1 MNVILL
7 TSDAKRA
14 VDTTLNIKIGLKKD
28 VEIISRKT
36 LNIDR
41 TWLYESADSIID
53 IYDYVKN
60 ISNRTELLIIV
71 SHQLLIDSIVREI
84 WYSRFWLWE
93 KLPNL
98 WYYDFEYESY

>member
-41 TWLYESADSIID
+41 T
-53 IYDYVKN
+53 
-60 ISNRTELLIIV
+60 
-71 SHQLLIDSIVREI
+71 
-84 WYSRFWLWE
+84 
-93 KLPNL
+93 
-98 WYYDFEYESY
+98 

>member
-1 MNVILL
+1 
-7 TSDAKRA
+7 
-14 VDTTLNIKIGLKKD
+14 
-28 VEIISRKT
+28 
-36 LNIDR
+36 
-41 TWLYESADSIID
+41 
-53 IYDYVKN
+53 VKN